1 MKPESDLKVRALEID
16 RRLSSLYP
24 KAKTALLY
32 GNPLELL
39 VATILSA
46 QCTDERV
53 NQVTMTLFKKYR
65 GAQDYSEAP
74 LAQLEEDIRPTGFFR
89 NKAKSLKGCCKAL
102 VEKFGGS
109 VPDNLNDMLTLPGV
123 GRKTANLVLGAIY
136 NVPGIVV
143 DTHFLRLSQRLAL
156 TQNSAPVKIEYDIM
170 GLLPES
176 RWTEFSHELTLHGRA
191 VCHARRPDCPHCVLR
206 DSCPYA
212 ES

>member
-1 MKPESDLKVRALEID
+1 MKSHDDIQSRCREID
-16 RRLSSLYP
+16 KLLSILYP
-24 KAKTALLY
+24 KAITALLY

-53 NQVTMTLFKKYR
+53 NQVTKTLFKKYR
-65 GAQDYSEAP
+65 NARNYSEAP

-89 NKAKSLKGCCKAL
+89 NKAKSLKGCCKAI

-143 DTHFLRLSQRLAL
+143 DTHFLRLSQRLGL
-156 TQNSAPVKIEYDIM
+156 TQNSDPVKIEYDIM
-170 GLLPES
+170 GLLPEN

-191 VCHARRPDCPHCVLR
+191 VCHARCPDCPRCVLR
-206 DSCPYA
+206 DICPDA